1 MSSIVIQSKIYRN
14 DNKSDIP
21 AMDLMT
27 KYISS
32 FLEEYQE
39 IKESQKLEWLQ
50 YHRIPTDEK
59 TIPSIEELTILLME
73 MIVGKIKTRVTD
85 YVIDKEIYY
94 NPELYILFPGWR
106 PVAEV
111 NKPAIT
117 EVELPWINWK
127 RNTITDLCDYKRTVP
142 FLESKQL
149 VSAMKEIQS
158 QAIKFTEI
166 EEVIS
171 TRMKPAVVDP
181 EAIIAIYNIIRYML
195 LLIYKFPTDLS
206 LEFISMLSKY
216 IDDSSEN
223 MDEPLILYQTIII
236 ALGCEQ
242 IERNL
247 MERGSIN
254 NKTKVTYVDVCNA
267 YYKNTYWN
275 FDAFILQPSSSWENV
290 IPPDEI
296 IINKHESKSEGI

>member
-1 MSSIVIQSKIYRN
+1 MSSIRIQQ
-14 DNKSDIP
+14 KSDKLLSIP
-21 AMDLMT
+21 AIDLLS
-27 KYISS
+27 KYASS
-32 FLEEYQE
+32 LLEGYQE
-39 IKESQKLEWLQ
+39 VQDSEKLEWLH

-59 TIPSIEELTILLME
+59 PIPSIEELVILLGE
-73 MIVGKIKTRVTD
+73 MITGKIKAPITD
-85 YVIDKEIYY
+85 YDIDKEIYY

-111 NKPAIT
+111 NKPVVT

-127 RNTITDLCDYKRTVP
+127 RSTISNLCDYKRAVS

-149 VSAMKEIQS
+149 VSAMKEVQS
-158 QAIKFTEI
+158 QMINFTEI
-166 EEVIS
+166 EEVVS

-216 IDDSSEN
+216 IDDTSEN

-242 IERNL
+242 IEHNL
-247 MERGSIN
+247 MESGSIN
-254 NKTKVTYVDVCNA
+254 NKTKVTYMDVCNA
-267 YYKNTYWN
+267 YYKNSYWN
-275 FDAFILQPSSSWENV
+275 FGAFILQPSSSWENV

-296 IINKHESKSEGI
+296 VVNTSE